1 MGIHIIIRTKS
12 HLLFQNLKKFGS

>member
-12 HLLFQNLKKFGS
+12 HLLFQNLKKCGR